1 MVSIARVYGPVVA
14 TKLDK
19 FKNLHSS
26 DTIDTQ
32 QLGARGES
40 IWIQSEDIMQSVVRT
55 RTPEEIE
62 AMLEEERNERPREKQ
77 ADTES

>member
-62 AMLEEERNERPREKQ
+62 AMLEEERNERP
-77 ADTES
+77 